1 MDAGNT
7 TKSKIITFSR
17 WALFVPIALIQAGAF
32 LEGEYITS
40 ATGIILGLFLTV
52 HQDKVRKVIPL
63 PYIIILITLI
73 VMFLTGSYIDMKNSN
88 V

>member
-1 MDAGNT
+1 MNEQHSK
-7 TKSKIITFSR
+7 KSKIITFSR

-40 ATGIILGLFLTV
+40 ATGIILCLFLTV
-52 HQDKVRKVIPL
+52 HQDKVREVIPL

-73 VMFLTGSYIDMKNSN
+73 VIFLTGSYIDMKN
-88 V
+88 